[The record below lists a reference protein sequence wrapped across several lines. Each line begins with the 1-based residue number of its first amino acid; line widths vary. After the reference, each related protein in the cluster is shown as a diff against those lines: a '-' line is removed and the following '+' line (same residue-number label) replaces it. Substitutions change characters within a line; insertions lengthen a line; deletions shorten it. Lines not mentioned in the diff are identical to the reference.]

1 MHGSCAGKK
10 KALNPSEHAPAL
22 AASSLRH
29 DNRLLEIYFRHLFI
43 PMRRLND
50 RIAMLTLTVNRVRKA
65 GHDNRTARFT
75 LREMSAHRPQ
85 QENTN
90 T

>member
-1 MHGSCAGKK
+1 
-10 KALNPSEHAPAL
+10 
-22 AASSLRH
+22 
-29 DNRLLEIYFRHLFI
+29 
-43 PMRRLND
+43 MRRLND